1 MNEKNDISKEIRKE
15 LEAISPNLAHISKQ
29 LPYRVPTGYFEALGG
44 QASQMA
50 KDIGAQ
56 RGSVIRRLLTIRNVA
71 AAASVIIIAMLVWVS
86 NYNIPNEDLAEVSV
100 DEMIEYLEEESAFGI
115 DEYDLVEELIDIES
129 AGMDE
134 EVQEKDKNVALAD
147 EITNEDIIEYLLEE
161 NIELGTIIEVL
172 N

>member
-1 MNEKNDISKEIRKE
+1 MSEQNDISKEIKEE
-15 LEAISPNLAHISKQ
+15 LEAISPNLAHISNQ
-29 LPYRVPTGYFEALGG
+29 LPYRVPTDYFEALSGK
-44 QASQMA
+44 ASQMT
-50 KDIGAQ
+50 KDIGVQ
-56 RGSVIRRLLTIRNVA
+56 RASVIRRLLTIRNVA
-71 AAASVIIIAMLVWVS
+71 AAATVIIIAMLVWAS
-86 NYNIPNEDLAEVSV
+86 NYDIPNEDLAEVSV

-134 EVQEKDKNVALAD
+134 EVQEKDTNVVPAD
-147 EITNEDIIEYLLEE
+147 EITDEDIIEYLLEE